1 MALIHA
7 DRQTEMI
14 KLAVTFHNHSAVT
27 LKKNSKIQNRGRVTV
42 HSLYFILTFMTAGRM
57 YLKI

>member
-14 KLAVTFHNHSAVT
+14 KLAVTFHNHFADT
-27 LKKNSKIQNRGRVTV
+27 LKKNLISTKFKT
-42 HSLYFILTFMTAGRM
+42 TAE
-57 YLKI
+57 